1 MRASGRRKVHAWS
14 TRKTSD
20 SFAKD
25 WAVNKSRLHRP
36 PSQASTEKKL
46 PPSKVSEE
54 SLRNRRSWREDGMPA
69 AARSMAWTF
78 TKSSKVWM
86 REAGGMAGEEVSAIG
101 GFTEVYERP
110 KKEEK
115 GFGF

>member
-1 MRASGRRKVHAWS
+1 
-14 TRKTSD
+14 
-20 SFAKD
+20 
-25 WAVNKSRLHRP
+25 
-36 PSQASTEKKL
+36 
-46 PPSKVSEE
+46 
-54 SLRNRRSWREDGMPA
+54 MPA